1 MCIITPVTDFPD
13 IDTRLAAWIDAHRP
27 EIIQAAQGLLRI
39 PSVKGTPAPGAPFG
53 ADTRRALDYALSVAQ
68 AQGLT
73 VKHLD
78 GYAAHAEW
86 TAPSVAPDAPI
97 VGVLAHVDVVPTGD
111 GWTSPPF
118 AADIVDGNI
127 VARGAIDDK
136 GPAIAAL
143 FAIAALRA
151 CDAPLT
157 HRLRLILG
165 ADEESGFGC
174 VKHYFAREE
183 MPVTGFTPDA
193 EFPLIYAE
201 KGIANAVLT
210 APLPPPSLTGKGAGE
225 LGSLRRLTGGLR
237 PNMVPDRAEAVLE
250 HVPAMEAA
258 LARLNAVVG
267 IHAEPVLFPLPRPSL
282 TGKEAEGLGSGNQ
295 IHLTAHGIHVTA
307 HGVSAHGSTPDK
319 GLNAVGILCDALLL
333 LPNPDT
339 QAALLTQIRD
349 FAQGTTGAA
358 LGIDGMD
365 DIAGPLTCSLGL
377 AEWDGEEVAL
387 TFNIRYPVT
396 WDKDTLTKRLEAGI
410 AGTEW
415 ELTELSDH
423 QPPLYVPQDDP
434 LTRTLLSVYRD
445 ATGDTSPPQT
455 MGGGTYARAM
465 ARGVAFGAHFPG
477 SHDPGPHEKNEAWPV
492 DDLLRAA
499 KIYASA
505 LARLGSGPV

>member
-1 MCIITPVTDFPD
+1 VNDLAD
-13 IDTRLAAWIDAHRP
+13 IDTRLADWIESRRTD
-27 EIIQAAQGLLRI
+27 IIHAAQGLLRI
-39 PSVKGTPAPGAPFG
+39 PSVKGDPMPGAPFG
-53 ADTRRALDYALSVAQ
+53 TETRRALDYALSVAE
-68 AQGLT
+68 AQGLA
-73 VKHLD
+73 VKQLD
-78 GYAAHAEW
+78 GYAAHAQW
-86 TAPSVAPDAPI
+86 TAPGVAKSAPI
-97 VGVLAHVDVVPTGD
+97 VGVLAHVDVVPAGD
-111 GWTSPPF
+111 GWTSDPF
-118 AADIVDGNI
+118 AADLVNGNI
-127 VARGAIDDK
+127 IARGAIDDK
-136 GPAIAAL
+136 GPAIAGL
-143 FAIAALRA
+143 FAIAAVAA
-151 CDAPLT
+151 CHVPLT

-174 VKHYFAREE
+174 VRHYFAHEE
-183 MPVTGFTPDA
+183 MPATGFTPDA

-201 KGIANAVLT
+201 KGIANATIT
-210 APLPPPSLTGKGAGE
+210 APTPNPLRISPLGETPRSREERFSPLPATGEKGNTPRLAH
-225 LGSLRRLTGGLR
+225 LTGGLR
-237 PNMVPDRAEAVLE
+237 PNMVPDRAEAVLDN
-250 HVPAMEAA
+250 VPALHAA

-267 IHAEPVLFPLPRPSL
+267 IHAEPA
-282 TGKEAEGLGSGNQ
+282 TGPHASRLDIAGDQ
-295 IHLTAHGIHVTA
+295 IHVTA

-319 GLNAVGILCDALLL
+319 GVNAVGILCDALLL
-333 LPNPDT
+333 LNNPDG
-339 QAALLTQIRD
+339 QAALLTSIRD

-365 DIAGPLTCSLGL
+365 AIAGPLTCSLGL
-377 AEWDGEEVAL
+377 AEWNENAVIL

-396 WDKDTLTKRLEAGI
+396 WNRAQLEAKLRAGL

-415 ELTELSDH
+415 ELADLTD

-434 LTRTLLSVYRD
+434 LTQTLLGVYR
-445 ATGDTSPPQT
+445 AQTGDTRPPQT